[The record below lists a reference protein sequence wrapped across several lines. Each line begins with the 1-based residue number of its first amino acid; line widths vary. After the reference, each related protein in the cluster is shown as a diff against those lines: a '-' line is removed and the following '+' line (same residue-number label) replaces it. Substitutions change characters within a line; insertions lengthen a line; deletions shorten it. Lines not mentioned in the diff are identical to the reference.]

1 MTRLSQA
8 ITKRQAELG
17 LTDRAA
23 TAEIAAIAGHDVLQQ
38 TYSTWKRGTVPRP
51 PMHAP
56 LAEWL
61 GIDIASLETLVD
73 EAQDEEPAVNLA
85 ALANVRQYGKIAD
98 RKAGKY
104 RFGAGRQRV
113 PAGRYKMRVDT
124 KIMEPMLPVGA
135 TIWLDPMVPPQV
147 GHDVVVHAAGFGW
160 IGTLESWDAA
170 GARLAGGELIADVEA
185 IHVIVLASRI

>member
-23 TAEIAAIAGHDVLQQ
+23 TAEISAIAGHTILQQ

-61 GIDIASLETLVD
+61 GLPVADLETLVD
-73 EAQDEEPAVNLA
+73 EAIDEEPAINLA

-98 RKAGKY
+98 RKTGKY
-104 RFGAGRQRV
+104 RFGTARQRV
-113 PAGRYKMRVDT
+113 PSGRYKMRVDT
-124 KIMEPMLPVGA
+124 KIMEPVLAVGA
-135 TIWLDPMVPPQV
+135 TIWLDPMVAPQA
-147 GHDVVVHAAGFGW
+147 GNDVVVHADGFGW
-160 IGTLESWDAA
+160 LGTLETWDAA
-170 GARLAGGELIADVEA
+170 GARLGDTLIKNVEA